1 MTRLIKIPR
10 DLLRRAHAARG
21 GTRREREKRE
31 KEGDRDRER
40 ERRKGPIRVDVRG
53 RGASVE
59 VSPRDTLCGCV
70 EFDSRSK
77 YSIRDEISRRPSA
90 MRGRS

>member
-1 MTRLIKIPR
+1 MIYSARLMGGR
-10 DLLRRAHAARG
+10 EENGARKG
-21 GTRREREKRE
+21 EKR
-31 KEGDRDRER
+31 RQER
-40 ERRKGPIRVDVRG
+40 ERTSEGDPMRVDVRG

-59 VSPRDTLCGCV
+59 ESPRDTLCGCV